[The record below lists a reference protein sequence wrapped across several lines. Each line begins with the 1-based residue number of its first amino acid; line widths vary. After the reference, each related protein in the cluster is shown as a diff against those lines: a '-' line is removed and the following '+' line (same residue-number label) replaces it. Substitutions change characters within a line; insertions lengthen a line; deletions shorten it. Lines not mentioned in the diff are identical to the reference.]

1 MSQTQTQYYNP
12 DIEAYRL
19 GLLSDTQGLVR
30 NQQIGRQVQGLR
42 GQINPDTNVA
52 YTDAEIAGLLS
63 TPGSGTE
70 GEDGYVAPTNY
81 DPEYISSIS
90 RDAVFQPPDQKVAG
104 LTTNQ
109 TDAIDLAAR
118 GVGSYKPYVESGL
131 STLNQG
137 IGSVN
142 AGRNMVGQ
150 GTTLGGIF
158 AQEGMNDLQNAG
170 INSQTAAGQYA
181 GGMTDQAALTQGEL
195 SGLGGQ
201 ALASGAQTGAT
212 LGGLGT
218 SAQNIATQGG
228 SNLLGNAQTT
238 RQLLGEQGTGA
249 QNIAAQGGN
258 RLLDNANLTANQLN
272 QIGAGS
278 QFIAGQ
284 SGQNLRNT
292 GAGSQFIAG
301 QAGNQL
307 NQIGSSAQGV
317 ADRAIAGGANVLGNQ
332 RAGLAQSEGLMN
344 QAVAGGQ
351 QGLDTGTA
359 NARAG
364 TGRATDALY
373 GAGQAATG
381 IAADTTARARNLNA
395 PLESRLGS
403 STQGGLSEAAQG
415 QLGADQAA
423 YLARQST
430 AAAQGQLGQAA
441 DFGLGTAKSGI
452 AQLAGASAQ
461 FDPSGIGAYNS
472 PYQDEVVAS
481 TLADLERVAARRERD
496 ARESATN
503 QAVSMGAFG
512 SSGYQ
517 RALDR
522 SVDPIREELDRNT
535 ASTVAQLRS
544 QGYESSAERAQT
556 AFENAR
562 NRQIQTAQATGELG
576 QGGAGTSASA
586 AQAGGQLGLGAES
599 LAQGSALQGAALG
612 LDARKFESANAQA
625 IAATGLSIEQLAAQT
640 GLNAQQIAGNF
651 AKDAGQLNLSTEQL
665 ASQNAEAG
673 AKLGMSGAQFKAA
686 NEASLAQT
694 GMTVEQ
700 LAASTG
706 MQAKQLAGTLAQ
718 QAGAL
723 GLQGQQQALTAEQQ
737 AGALGLQGQQQAG
750 TFAGQAGNMYGTAAQ
765 QAAALGLQGQQI
777 ASANTL
783 SGGNMYG
790 TAAQNAAALGLQ
802 GNQLAQGAT
811 TSAGNAIMQGIN
823 TASSNAL
830 QGGQMGISA
839 QQGAGNLRLAGE
851 NQAIGAASNYAN
863 LGLDYGSMNQA
874 GGAALGN
881 LGSQLGTM
889 GIQQAGMGELEQSLR
904 RNDVSDLLT
913 TGGIKQTNDQAVLD
927 AIKMNDMQRYQLPF
941 QETGFLGDIYAGVP
955 TSSSTVTSG
964 STNNASPFMQAATL
978 GIGGLSAAAGASRAG
993 LF

>member
-118 GVGSYKPYVESGL
+118 GVGSYKPYIQQGS

-142 AGRNMVGQ
+142 AGRNMVSQ

-170 INSQTAAGQYA
+170 IRSQMAAGQYA
-181 GGMTDQAALTQGEL
+181 TGMIDQAT
-195 SGLGGQ
+195 
-201 ALASGAQTGAT
+201 
-212 LGGLGT
+212 
-218 SAQNIATQGG
+218 
-228 SNLLGNAQTT
+228 
-238 RQLLGEQGTGA
+238 
-249 QNIAAQGGN
+249 AAQ
-258 RLLDNANLTANQLN
+258 
-272 QIGAGS
+272 
-278 QFIAGQ
+278 
-284 SGQNLRNT
+284 
-292 GAGSQFIAG
+292 
-301 QAGNQL
+301 NQL

-332 RAGLAQSEGLMN
+332 RAGLAQAEGMMN

-496 ARESATN
+496 AREAATN

-544 QGYESSAERAQT
+544 QGYESSAQRAQT

-562 NRQIQTAQATGELG
+562 NRQIQTAQATGQLG
-576 QGGAGTSASA
+576 QAGAGSTASA

-694 GMTVEQ
+694 GMSVEQ

-718 QAGAL
+718 QA
-723 GLQGQQQALTAEQQ
+723 
-737 AGALGLQGQQQAG
+737 
-750 TFAGQAGNMYGTAAQ
+750 
-765 QAAALGLQGQQI
+765 
-777 ASANTL
+777 
-783 SGGNMYG
+783 
-790 TAAQNAAALGLQ
+790 
-802 GNQLAQGAT
+802 
-811 TSAGNAIMQGIN
+811 
-823 TASSNAL
+823 
-830 QGGQMGISA
+830 GQMGISA

-927 AIKMNDMQRYQLPF
+927 AIKMNDMQSYQLPF

-964 STNNASPFMQAATL
+964 STNSASPFMQAATL

>member
-228 SNLLGNAQTT
+228 SNLLGNAETT

-284 SGQNLRNT
+284 ARNK
-292 GAGSQFIAG
+292 
-301 QAGNQL
+301 L

-317 ADRAIAGGANVLGNQ
+317 ADRAIVGGANVLGNQ
-332 RAGLAQSEGLMN
+332 RAGLAQSEGMMN

-441 DFGLGTAKSGI
+441 NFGLGTAKSGI

-544 QGYESSAERAQT
+544 QGYESSAQRAQA

-562 NRQIQTAQATGELG
+562 NRQIQTAQATGQLG

-625 IAATGLSIEQLAAQT
+625 IAATGLSIEQLSAQT

-694 GMTVEQ
+694 GMSVEQ

-706 MQAKQLAGTLAQ
+706 MNAKQLAGTLA
-718 QAGAL
+718 
-723 GLQGQQQALTAEQQ
+723 QQ

-830 QGGQMGISA
+830 QGGQMGIGA

>member
-1 MSQTQTQYYNP
+1 MVQTTTQYMNP
-12 DIEAYRL
+12 DVEAYRL
-19 GLLSDTQGLVR
+19 GLLGDTQGLVR

-42 GQINPDTNVA
+42 GQINPDTNAA

-81 DPEYISSIS
+81 DPAYISSIS
-90 RDAVFQPPDQKVAG
+90 QDAVFQPPDQKVAG

-109 TDAIDLAAR
+109 TDAIDLTAR
-118 GVGSYKPYVESGL
+118 GVGSYKPYIQQGS

-195 SGLGGQ
+195 SGLG
-201 ALASGAQTGAT
+201 
-212 LGGLGT
+212 T
-218 SAQNIATQGG
+218 SA
-228 SNLLGNAQTT
+228 
-238 RQLLGEQGTGA
+238 
-249 QNIAAQGGN
+249 
-258 RLLDNANLTANQLN
+258 
-272 QIGAGS
+272 
-278 QFIAGQ
+278 
-284 SGQNLRNT
+284 
-292 GAGSQFIAG
+292 QFIAG

-317 ADRAIAGGANVLGNQ
+317 ADRAIAGGATVLGNQ
-332 RAGLAQSEGLMN
+332 RAGLAQAEGMMN

-351 QGLDTGTA
+351 RGLETGTA

-381 IAADTTARARNLNA
+381 IAADTTARARNLSA
-395 PLESRLGS
+395 PLEGRLGS

-430 AAAQGQLGQAA
+430 AAAQGQLGQAS

-496 ARESATN
+496 AREAATN

-544 QGYESSAERAQT
+544 QGYESSAQRAQA

-562 NRQIQTAQATGELG
+562 NRQIQTAQATGQLG
-576 QGGAGTSASA
+576 QAGAGTSASA
-586 AQAGGQLGLGAES
+586 AQAGGQLGLGAEG

-651 AKDAGQLNLSTEQL
+651 AKDAGQL
-665 ASQNAEAG
+665 
-673 AKLGMSGAQFKAA
+673 
-686 NEASLAQT
+686 
-694 GMTVEQ
+694 
-700 LAASTG
+700 
-706 MQAKQLAGTLAQ
+706 AGTLAQ

-723 GLQGQQQALTAEQQ
+723 
-737 AGALGLQGQQQAG
+737 
-750 TFAGQAGNMYGTAAQ
+750 
-765 QAAALGLQGQQI
+765 
-777 ASANTL
+777 S
-783 SGGNMYG
+783 
-790 TAAQNAAALGLQ
+790 LQ

-823 TASSNAL
+823 TASSNAI
-830 QGGQMGISA
+830 QGGQMGIGA

-863 LGLDYGSMNQA
+863 LGLDYGAMNQA
-874 GGAALGN
+874 GGVALGN

-913 TGGIKQTNDQAVLD
+913 TGGIQQTNDQAVLD
-927 AIKMNDMQRYQLPF
+927 AIRMNDQQSYQLPF
-941 QETGFLGDIYAGVP
+941 QETGFLSDIYAGVP

-964 STNNASPFMQAATL
+964 STNSASPFMQAATL
-978 GIGGLSAAAGASRAG
+978 GIGGLSAAAGASKAG

>member
-1 MSQTQTQYYNP
+1 MVQTTTQYMNP

-19 GLLSDTQGLVR
+19 GLLGDTQGLVR

-42 GQINPDTNVA
+42 GQINPETNAA

-81 DPEYISSIS
+81 DPAYISSIS
-90 RDAVFQPPDQKVAG
+90 QDAVFQPPDQKVAG

-109 TDAIDLAAR
+109 TDAIDLTAR
-118 GVGSYKPYVESGL
+118 GVGSYKPYIQQGL

-170 INSQTAAGQYA
+170 IRSQMAAGQYA

-195 SGLGGQ
+195 SGLG
-201 ALASGAQTGAT
+201 
-212 LGGLGT
+212 T
-218 SAQNIATQGG
+218 SA
-228 SNLLGNAQTT
+228 
-238 RQLLGEQGTGA
+238 
-249 QNIAAQGGN
+249 
-258 RLLDNANLTANQLN
+258 
-272 QIGAGS
+272 
-278 QFIAGQ
+278 
-284 SGQNLRNT
+284 
-292 GAGSQFIAG
+292 QFIAG

-317 ADRAIAGGANVLGNQ
+317 ADRAIAGGANVLGTQ
-332 RAGLAQSEGLMN
+332 SAGLTQAEGLMN
-344 QAVAGGQ
+344 PAVAGGQ
-351 QGLDTGTA
+351 GGLDSATA

-364 TGRATDALY
+364 TSRATDALY

-381 IAADTTARARNLNA
+381 IAADTTARARNLSA
-395 PLESRLGS
+395 PLESSLGS
-403 STQGGLSEAAQG
+403 STQGGLGAAAQG
-415 QLGADQAA
+415 QIGADEAA

-430 AAAQGQLGQAA
+430 ATAQNQLGSAA

-472 PYQDEVVAS
+472 PYQDEVVAA

-503 QAVSMGAFG
+503 QAVSAGAFG

-544 QGYESSAERAQT
+544 QGYESSAQRAQT

-562 NRQIQTAQATGELG
+562 NRQIQTAQATGQLG
-576 QGGAGTSASA
+576 QAGAGTSASA
-586 AQAGGQLGLGAES
+586 AQAGGQLGLGAET

-651 AKDAGQLNLSTEQL
+651 AKDAGQLNLATEQL

-694 GMTVEQ
+694 GMSVEQ

-706 MQAKQLAGTLAQ
+706 MNANQLAGTLAQ

-723 GLQGQQQALTAEQQ
+723 
-737 AGALGLQGQQQAG
+737 
-750 TFAGQAGNMYGTAAQ
+750 
-765 QAAALGLQGQQI
+765 
-777 ASANTL
+777 S
-783 SGGNMYG
+783 
-790 TAAQNAAALGLQ
+790 LQ
-802 GNQLAQGAT
+802 GNQQ
-811 TSAGNAIMQGIN
+811 
-823 TASSNAL
+823 ASSNAL
-830 QGGQMGISA
+830 QGGQMGIGA

-851 NQAIGAASNYAN
+851 SQAIGAASNYAN
-863 LGLDYGSMNQA
+863 LGLDYGAMNQA
-874 GGAALGN
+874 GGVAMGN

-913 TGGIKQTNDQAVLD
+913 TGGIQQTNDQAVLD
-927 AIKMNDMQRYQLPF
+927 AIRMNDQQSYQLPF
-941 QETGFLGDIYAGVP
+941 QETGFLSDIYAGVP

-964 STNNASPFMQAATL
+964 STNSASPFMQAATL

>member
-30 NQQIGRQVQGLR
+30 NQQLGRQVQGLR

-118 GVGSYKPYVESGL
+118 GVGSYKPYIQQGS

-142 AGRNMVGQ
+142 AGRNMVSQ

-170 INSQTAAGQYA
+170 IRSQMAAGQYA
-181 GGMTDQAALTQGEL
+181 TGMVDQAT
-195 SGLGGQ
+195 
-201 ALASGAQTGAT
+201 
-212 LGGLGT
+212 
-218 SAQNIATQGG
+218 
-228 SNLLGNAQTT
+228 
-238 RQLLGEQGTGA
+238 
-249 QNIAAQGGN
+249 AAQ
-258 RLLDNANLTANQLN
+258 
-272 QIGAGS
+272 
-278 QFIAGQ
+278 
-284 SGQNLRNT
+284 
-292 GAGSQFIAG
+292 
-301 QAGNQL
+301 NQL

-332 RAGLAQSEGLMN
+332 RAGLAQSEGMMN

-496 ARESATN
+496 AREAATN

-535 ASTVAQLRS
+535 ASTVAQLRA
-544 QGYESSAERAQT
+544 QGYESSAQRAQT

-562 NRQIQTAQATGELG
+562 NRQIQTAQATGQLG
-576 QGGAGTSASA
+576 QAGAGSTASA

-694 GMTVEQ
+694 GMSVEQ

-718 QAGAL
+718 QA
-723 GLQGQQQALTAEQQ
+723 
-737 AGALGLQGQQQAG
+737 
-750 TFAGQAGNMYGTAAQ
+750 
-765 QAAALGLQGQQI
+765 
-777 ASANTL
+777 
-783 SGGNMYG
+783 
-790 TAAQNAAALGLQ
+790 
-802 GNQLAQGAT
+802 
-811 TSAGNAIMQGIN
+811 
-823 TASSNAL
+823 
-830 QGGQMGISA
+830 GQMGISA

-927 AIKMNDMQRYQLPF
+927 AIKMNDMQSYQLPF

-964 STNNASPFMQAATL
+964 STNSASPFMQAATL

>member
-30 NQQIGRQVQGLR
+30 NQQIGRQVQGLC

-118 GVGSYKPYVESGL
+118 GVGSYKPYIQQGS

-142 AGRNMVGQ
+142 AGRNMVSQ

-170 INSQTAAGQYA
+170 IRSQMAAGQYA

-195 SGLGGQ
+195 SGLG
-201 ALASGAQTGAT
+201 
-212 LGGLGT
+212 
-218 SAQNIATQGG
+218 
-228 SNLLGNAQTT
+228 
-238 RQLLGEQGTGA
+238 TGA
-249 QNIAAQGGN
+249 QNIA
-258 RLLDNANLTANQLN
+258 
-272 QIGAGS
+272 S
-278 QFIAGQ
+278 Q

-301 QAGNQL
+301 QARNQL

-332 RAGLAQSEGLMN
+332 RAGLAQSEGMMN

-452 AQLAGASAQ
+452 AQLAGASTQ

-544 QGYESSAERAQT
+544 QGYESSAQRAQT

-562 NRQIQTAQATGELG
+562 NRQIQTAQATGQLG

-686 NEASLAQT
+686 NEAALAQT
-694 GMTVEQ
+694 GMSVEQ

-706 MQAKQLAGTLAQ
+706 MQAKQLAGQLAQ

-737 AGALGLQGQQQAG
+737 AGALGLQANQQ
-750 TFAGQAGNMYGTAAQ
+750 
-765 QAAALGLQGQQI
+765 
-777 ASANTL
+777 
-783 SGGNMYG
+783 
-790 TAAQNAAALGLQ
+790 
-802 GNQLAQGAT
+802 
-811 TSAGNAIMQGIN
+811 
-823 TASSNAL
+823 ASSNAL

-913 TGGIKQTNDQAVLD
+913 TGGIQQTNDQAVLD

-964 STNNASPFMQAATL
+964 STNSASPFMQAATL